1 MQLNCLFRWWILK
14 SDVSWN
20 VETMTLVWSQMMDS
34 EPRYQL
40 ECWEKKNSGMISD
53 DEFWS
58 QISAGMLK
66 KNYSGM
72 IFRREIQDDHVT
84 EPIQCEANVSLN
96 LACLPSCPVVI
107 FSRRWWSGRLQ
118 LQNNVQCSFSVI
130 PLCNVPNCGLEFACT
145 VGSVYGIVI
154 EDLVVCHCSHALL
167 CKSIFIFCVHL
178 NNTWKQFVLV
188 LLVLCCLCS

>member
-14 SDVSWN
+14 SNVSWN
-20 VETMTLVWSQMMDS
+20 VEKMTLVWSQMMDS
-34 EPRYQL
+34 ESRYQL
-40 ECWEKKNSGMISD
+40 ECWEKKYSGIISD

-72 IFRREIQDDHVT
+72 LFRSKIQDDHVT

-107 FSRRWWSGRLQ
+107 FSCQWWSGRLQ

-130 PLCNVPNCGLEFACT
+130 PLCNVPNCGLEFART
-145 VGSVYGIVI
+145 VG
-154 EDLVVCHCSHALL
+154 VCLWNCDWGSCRMPLLSCIAL
-167 CKSIFIFCVHL
+167 
-178 NNTWKQFVLV
+178 
-188 LLVLCCLCS
+188 